1 MAILINLP
9 IDDWK
14 LVVLI
19 DLYSDI
25 PEFPFHSLGLGI
37 GLYFGQVT
45 MGLAIA
51 GIHEGNPVMSPLPA
65 PDSRRV
71 EPSSA
76 ITPQM
81 LWDYLDETLSQQ
93 DMILVENALRESESL
108 RQQLQQIIQ
117 KRDNGE
123 HTVGA
128 IWRRHR
134 ISCLD
139 RDVLGSYL
147 LNTGDPRL
155 LDYVRFHLEVI
166 GCPYCQANLEDLQQL
181 YESSHTS
188 SQRRR

>member
-1 MAILINLP
+1 MSSLP
-9 IDDWK
+9 PPD
-14 LVVLI
+14 
-19 DLYSDI
+19 S
-25 PEFPFHSLGLGI
+25 SRI
-37 GLYFGQVT
+37 GL
-45 MGLAIA
+45 
-51 GIHEGNPVMSPLPA
+51 
-65 PDSRRV
+65 
-71 EPSSA
+71 SSTT

-81 LWDYLDETLSQQ
+81 LWDYLDETLSPQ
-93 DMILVENALRESESL
+93 DMILVENALRDSESL
-108 RQQLQQIIQ
+108 RQQLQQIMQ
-117 KRDNGE
+117 RRDNGE

-139 RDVLGSYL
+139 RDVLASYL

-181 YESSHTS
+181 HESSRNT